1 MIMFL
6 FVIWSGH
13 LSQLLNLARM
23 SSNGSSPE
31 AQALYSVREAFVW
44 SVSGVFCGLV
54 LLLAKVLRCLF
65 PLICSVCFLLTPD
78 TCQIICCHRTPV

>member
-23 SSNGSSPE
+23 PSNGSSPE

-44 SVSGVFCGLV
+44 SVSGVFCGLI
-54 LLLAKVLRCLF
+54 LLLATFGESDALSFCVDLQRLLF
-65 PLICSVCFLLTPD
+65 IDP
-78 TCQIICCHRTPV
+78 